1 MDIPILLQR
10 KDEFL
15 LNFSLHKT
23 LHSKKY
29 GVDLISFT
37 RNQNTVVHGST
48 KIDGE
53 LVQIVHYGIPID
65 DSSCFSET
73 LRQLNLAEN
82 RYVRYFSGHTKKYVI

>member
-1 MDIPILLQR
+1 MNFPILLQC
-10 KDEFL
+10 KDEIVL
-15 LNFSLHKT
+15 SFSLHKT

-53 LVQIVHYGIPID
+53 LTQILHYGISIY

-82 RYVRYFSGHTKKYVI
+82 RYVRYFSGHTKKYVF